1 MPEGRRR
8 TVCAPY
14 ARAVSDAYYDLGDY
28 HRPVATTSPAAQV
41 WFDRGLVWAYAFNHE
56 EAVACFER
64 ALEADPD
71 LWAAHWGIAYAIGPN
86 YNKGWEAFDAV
97 DLTTSLTRAR
107 SELDLAREALADAT
121 RDGGPADDVGT
132 SLVAAL
138 TLRYAALLPDD
149 TDTWQAGHEAYA
161 DAMADVAAA
170 YPQDLDVLALAAD
183 ALVNVTAWAL
193 WDPLTGEPA
202 PGSRAREAERLLD
215 AALALPG
222 GDRHPFVLHL
232 HIHLL
237 EMSERPEAALS
248 SADRLRG
255 LVPDAGHLQHMP
267 SHLDVLCG
275 DYHSSITAN
284 RRAVEADRVFVER
297 SGPLNFYSLYRAHDL
312 HFIVYSAMF
321 LGRYRDASDAADELS
336 NQLTPELL
344 RIETPPM
351 ADWLEAFV
359 PLRTHVL
366 VRFGRWDDLVAQPS
380 PEDRELYCTT
390 TAMVLYG
397 RSVAY
402 AALGDLAAARAA
414 RAQFVEAV
422 TRVPDSRYLFNN
434 TSRDILAIA
443 GAMLDG
449 EIAYREGRVQDGF
462 TDLRTAIALDDA
474 LPYDEPWGWM
484 QPTRHAYGALL
495 LEQGRVDEAAAVY
508 AADLGLDPSV
518 SRSVHHPG
526 NVWSL
531 HGYHECLERL
541 GRSDEARII
550 AQQLAVAS
558 ARADVPVLAS
568 CACRLEVFGPVAGAS
583 HPHATG
589 FGPDCGCHHG
599 QQRT

>member
-1 MPEGRRR
+1 M
-8 TVCAPY
+8 T
-14 ARAVSDAYYDLGDY
+14 DAYYDLGDY
-28 HRPVATTSPAAQV
+28 HRRVATTSAAAQV

-56 EAVACFER
+56 EAVTCFEQ
-64 ALEADPD
+64 ALAEDPD

-97 DLTTSLTRAR
+97 DLTTSLSRAR
-107 SELDLAREALADAT
+107 SELALASTALADAE
-121 RDGGPADDVGT
+121 RQGHAVDDVAS

-138 TLRYAALLPDD
+138 TLRYAELLPED

-161 DAMADVAAA
+161 DAMSEVATA
-170 YPQDLDVLALAAD
+170 YPHDLDVLALAAD

-202 PGSRAREAERLLD
+202 PGSRAREAESLLD
-215 AALALPG
+215 AALGLPG

-267 SHLDVLCG
+267 SHVDVLCG

-284 RRAVEADRVFVER
+284 RRAVEADRLFVER

-321 LGRYRDASDAADELS
+321 LGRYRDARDAADELS
-336 NQLTPELL
+336 AQLRRSSCVSRARRWPTGWRRSYRCGPTCWSASDAGTTSSRSPCPRTASLL
-344 RIETPPM
+344 HDDR
-351 ADWLEAFV
+351 DR
-359 PLRTHVL
+359 PLRT
-366 VRFGRWDDLVAQPS
+366 G
-380 PEDRELYCTT
+380 
-390 TAMVLYG
+390 
-397 RSVAY
+397 VAY
-402 AALGDLAAARAA
+402 AALGDLAAAQTA
-414 RAQFVEAV
+414 REEFVQAV
-422 TRVPDSRYLFNN
+422 SRVPDSRYLFNN
-434 TSRDILAIA
+434 TSRDILTIA

-449 EIAYREGRVQDGF
+449 EIAYREGRLEEGF
-462 TDLRTAIALDDA
+462 THLRRAIALDDA

-495 LEQGRVDEAAAVY
+495 LEQGRVEEAAAAY

-518 SRSVHHPG
+518 SRSVHHPA

-531 HGYHECLERL
+531 HGYHECLERM
-541 GRSDEARII
+541 GRHDEARII

-568 CACRLEVFGPVAGAS
+568 CACRLEVFGAPADGPTHTHS
-583 HPHATG
+583 TG
-589 FGPDCGCHHG
+589 CGPDCGCDPG
-599 QQRT
+599 RSES

>member
-1 MPEGRRR
+1 MG
-8 TVCAPY
+8 
-14 ARAVSDAYYDLGDY
+14 
-28 HRPVATTSPAAQV
+28 
-41 WFDRGLVWAYAFNHE
+41 
-56 EAVACFER
+56 R
-64 ALEADPD
+64 AL
-71 LWAAHWGIAYAIGPN
+71 GIAYAIGPN

-97 DLTTSLTRAR
+97 DLTTSLSRAR
-107 SELDLAREALADAT
+107 SELDLAREALVDAA
-121 RDGGPADDVGT
+121 RGGSPVDDIGT

-138 TLRYAALLPDD
+138 TLRYAALLPED

-161 DAMADVAAA
+161 DAMAEVAAA

-275 DYHSSITAN
+275 DYHSSIAAN
-284 RRAVEADRVFVER
+284 RRAVEADRLFVER

-336 NQLTPELL
+336 AQLTPELL
-344 RIETPPM
+344 RIESPPM

-366 VRFGRWDDLVAQPS
+366 VRFGRWDDLVAQPL

-397 RSVAY
+397 RGVAY
-402 AALGDLAAARAA
+402 AALGDVAAARTA
-414 RAQFVEAV
+414 REELVEAV
-422 TRVPDSRYLFNN
+422 ARVPDSATSSTTRLATSSRSPGRCSTARSPTGKDDSRRVHATCDGPSLSTTPSPT
-434 TSRDILAIA
+434 TSRGA
-443 GAMLDG
+443 GCSRRA
-449 EIAYREGRVQDGF
+449 
-462 TDLRTAIALDDA
+462 TRT
-474 LPYDEPWGWM
+474 EPSCSNRAGSTRRRPCMRPTSGW
-484 QPTRHAYGALL
+484 TR
-495 LEQGRVDEAAAVY
+495 R
-508 AADLGLDPSV
+508 
-518 SRSVHHPG
+518 
-526 NVWSL
+526 
-531 HGYHECLERL
+531 
-541 GRSDEARII
+541 
-550 AQQLAVAS
+550 
-558 ARADVPVLAS
+558 
-568 CACRLEVFGPVAGAS
+568 
-583 HPHATG
+583 
-589 FGPDCGCHHG
+589 
-599 QQRT
+599 